1 MKGGGILGGIG
12 GLLGVGLLSRGAM
25 RGGASLLGT
34 LVSGLSGGERG
45 GMGGRGSGMG
55 GGMGGGRGGQ
65 SSLPG
70 GMGGGCGRGGGG
82 RRGGRGGMGDDNAL
96 GEVLQQ
102 ALERLASLPRAR
114 AVAGS
119 DASGTLPEGQS
130 DTVIDVAAVAVPAAD
145 AERQQEVLAL
155 LTDCVASYVPGRARL
170 RHEDL
175 KDDAGFMELRR
186 ALLDAGFHDVEFKA
200 STGSALL
207 IWDAAAWDKAAF
219 LAAAMPLGLYLLER
233 ERAAA

>member
-12 GLLGVGLLSRGAM
+12 GLLGVGLLSKGAM
-25 RGGASLLGT
+25 RCGASLLGT
-34 LVSGLSGGERG
+34 LVSGLSDGGRG
-45 GMGGRGSGMG
+45 GMGGRGS
-55 GGMGGGRGGQ
+55 GMGGGRGGQ

-96 GEVLQQ
+96 GAVLQQ

-119 DASGTLPEGQS
+119 DASGALPEGQS

-145 AERQQEVLAL
+145 AEQQQEVLAL
-155 LTDCVASYVPGRARL
+155 LTDCVASYMPGRARL

-175 KDDAGFMELRR
+175 KEDAGFMELRR

-207 IWDAAAWDKAAF
+207 TWDAEAWDKAEF
-219 LAAAMPLGLYLLER
+219 LAAAMPLGVYLLER
-233 ERAAA
+233 ERTAA

>member
-1 MKGGGILGGIG
+1 MNGGGILGGIG

-34 LVSGLSGGERG
+34 LVSGLSGGRG

-82 RRGGRGGMGDDNAL
+82 MGDDNAL

-114 AVAGS
+114 AVAGN

-207 IWDAAAWDKAAF
+207 IWDAEAWDKAAF